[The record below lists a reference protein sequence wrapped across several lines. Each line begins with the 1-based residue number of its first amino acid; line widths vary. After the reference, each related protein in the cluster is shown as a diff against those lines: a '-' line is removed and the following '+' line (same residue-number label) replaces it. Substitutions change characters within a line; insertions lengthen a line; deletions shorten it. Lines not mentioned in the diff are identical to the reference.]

1 MITVLDSNDL
11 PAVLADAGF
20 PQDPPPEEPKEDPK
34 PDPKAELD
42 DEEEGEDG
50 LTAREKAELSA
61 KMLKAV
67 GKRVRQRREAEEF
80 AAAQYAERQLAEQRA
95 AQLERELSEIRQ
107 KMEPKMEPKKD
118 PVESA
123 KPAREQFETDQEY
136 LDAMIAWG
144 VEDGL
149 RRRAQEEAKAAAER
163 RQAQIVEEAKA
174 RIAKA
179 SELVPDFKAKV
190 IDRAQDILIPM
201 PILQYMERSPLMAE
215 IAYHFADN
223 PDLAESLAKL
233 PPDEQLVTIGK
244 IEATLRPFAEKS
256 AHGDKPSTKLNGT
269 KPSDD
274 TGITP
279 SKARATAPVITPLGE
294 TGSSGIQAPTN
305 IRETIADWSKKNG
318 VNLNIRKR
326 H

>member
-107 KMEPKMEPKKD
+107 KMEPKKD

-279 SKARATAPVITPLGE
+279 SKARAMAPVITPLGE
-294 TGSSGIQAPTN
+294 TGSSGLQAPTN